1 MPRIPRDV
9 SGRTFAQLLKR
20 YGYAVTRQTA
30 SHIRLTC
37 RASGQEH
44 HITIPDHDYIK
55 IGTLNSILNDLAL
68 FLGKSKE
75 QVVKDLF

>member
-9 SGRTFAQLLKR
+9 SGRLLVQVLKR

-37 RASGQEH
+37 RIQGREH
-44 HITIPDHDYIK
+44 HVTIPDHNYVK
-55 IGTLNSILNDLAL
+55 IGTLNSILNNLAA
-68 FLGKSKE
+68 FWAKSKE
-75 QVVKDLF
+75 EIVKELF